1 MAFVRAA
8 FIVFVLLLSVPQVT
22 QANGTEDVR
31 SPIEAV
37 NMEFSAAFNR
47 GDAAGVAGLYT
58 EDGSLLPPGENI
70 VSGRSN
76 IEAYWKSGVDAGL
89 SNLQLTGSEVEA
101 HGPLAYEV
109 GEFSFEMPGSD
120 GGREST
126 WSSGRMS
133 TGRGNFI
140 VTFGTTLRSNSLAS
154 TNAVRALEHSGGQ
167 ASFAFVAHLCLNTP

>member
-1 MAFVRAA
+1 MSFVRAA
-8 FIVFVLLLSVPQVT
+8 LVVLLLSVPQMT

-31 SPIEAV
+31 SAIEAV

-47 GDAAGVAGLYT
+47 GDAAGVAELYT

-76 IEAYWKSGVDAGL
+76 IEAYWKAGVDAGL
-89 SNLQLTGSEVEA
+89 SNLQLTASEVEA

-120 GGREST
+120 GGRTTAKGKYLVVWKNVDGT
-126 WSSGRMS
+126 WKLHRDMW
-133 TGRGNFI
+133 NDPPK
-140 VTFGTTLRSNSLAS
+140 
-154 TNAVRALEHSGGQ
+154 Q
-167 ASFAFVAHLCLNTP
+167 